1 MDFSIRTLLSNFTDD
16 KLVAPKALEKKLGC
30 EEETSQRQLQIALDA
45 LEKIGILTKERGK
58 YRRVIEE
65 GIVEGKLRCSS
76 KGFGFAIQDAEDA
89 DDIYIR
95 EQYLS
100 NAWNGDRVLV
110 KVMRE
115 GGRKR
120 SPEGEVRLILE
131 RSNSSI
137 LAKVKQTETG
147 GYRAVPLDDR
157 LLFEI
162 DLVPQTEPD
171 LATAVDHLVNVAVLR
186 YPLGQHPPL
195 GKVVQILGT
204 DAEAA
209 ADIDIVCCK
218 HSLPRTFPDAVLRA
232 ASAVDTA
239 VTQADLKQREDLREL
254 PTIAFVDTR
263 LATGPIECAFSLA
276 KTREN
281 HWRLGVHIADVTRFV
296 PVESAIDREAQ
307 RRGVAIH
314 LDKLLI
320 PMLPEAI
327 VAAAAL
333 QPGED
338 RLAISLLATLDR
350 EGQLLEFEFQPTV
363 VRVDHSLSAAEVAAI
378 IDPNANGQTASDLP
392 STIQALVKQCF
403 ELSQVLR
410 EERRQRGVFE
420 LSLPCQTLPAAT
432 PDAPPIVLTRLPYDE
447 VGTAGVVVTAAS
459 PLRAIVAELTMLT
472 NQLAALHFRSLAVPA
487 FYRVQPPPDLE
498 DVQELMQL
506 AAGLGVTL
514 SLDAEGQVRPQ
525 DYQQFSQQFVATPS
539 QRVLTY
545 LLLDTLKPVAYSPE
559 PGMNFGL
566 ALNTGYAQITAPLE
580 RYADLMQ
587 LRILQAIF
595 AEGRDR
601 RSTRSKERVNLR
613 HSSSHGKVTWNVLP
627 PDTHQELMSQLQT
640 LVGPLNERERL
651 AQEAEADLAGLKKAE
666 FMKAHTGSVF
676 PGLVTGVQ
684 SYGFFVEIEDTLV
697 EGLVH
702 VSSLKDDWYEFDP
715 KQQRLVGR
723 KSRRQYRL
731 GDRVEVQIKSV
742 DYYRQQIDLGA
753 VGGGSESTEAIAAE
767 TDANADE
774 PDASP
779 VDRGRFGGRRRRRH
793 DYAEEE

>member
-30 EEETSQRQLQIALDA
+30 EEETSQHQLQIALDA

-58 YRRVIEE
+58 YRRVVEE
-65 GIVEGKLRCSS
+65 GVIEGKLRCSS

-89 DDIYIR
+89 EDVYIR

-131 RSNSSI
+131 RANSSV
-137 LAKVKQTETG
+137 LAKVKRTETG
-147 GYRAVPLDDR
+147 EYRAVPLDDR

-162 DLVPQTEPD
+162 DLVPQAEPD
-171 LATAVDHLVNVAVLR
+171 LAAAVDHLVNVAVLR

-218 HSLPRTFPDAVLRA
+218 HSLPRTFPEAVLRA
-232 ASAVDTA
+232 LS
-239 VTQADLKQREDLREL
+239 DLDFSLSKTEIKQREDLRAT
-254 PTIAFVDTR
+254 PMIAFVDTC
-263 LATGPIECAFSLA
+263 ATEAPIECAFSLA
-276 KTREN
+276 KTAAG
-281 HWRLGVHIADVTRFV
+281 HWRLGVHIADVTRLV
-296 PVESAIDREAQ
+296 PVDSALDREAQ
-307 RRGVAIH
+307 RRGVAVH
-314 LDKLLI
+314 LGKLRI
-320 PMLPEAI
+320 PMLPAAIIEA
-327 VAAAAL
+327 ASL

-350 EGQLLEFEFQPTV
+350 EGQLLEFELQPTV
-363 VRVDHSLSAAEVAAI
+363 VRVDQAVTPEQVAAIVATDTPEGTKTDLSAAMV
-378 IDPNANGQTASDLP
+378 D
-392 STIQALVKQCF
+392 LVKQCF
-403 ELSQVLR
+403 ELSQILK

-420 LSLPCQTLPAAT
+420 LSLPCQQLPGET
-432 PDAPPIVLTRLPYDE
+432 PDAPPITLTRLPYDDM
-447 VGTAGVVVTAAS
+447 GTAGVVVTAAS
-459 PLRAIVAELTMLT
+459 PSRAIVAELTMLA
-472 NQLAALHFRSLAVPA
+472 NQLAALHFQSLDVPA

-498 DVQELMQL
+498 DVQELIQL

-514 SLDAEGQVRPQ
+514 SLETDDQVQPE
-525 DYQQFSQQFVATPS
+525 DYQQFIQQFATAAS

-545 LLLDTLKPVAYSPE
+545 LLLDTLKPVAYSPQ
-559 PGMNFGL
+559 PGAHFGL
-566 ALNTGYAQITAPLE
+566 ALSTGYAQITSPLE

-587 LRILQAIF
+587 LRTLQAVF
-595 AEGRDR
+595 TEGRDR

-613 HSSSHGKVTWNVLP
+613 HSECHGKINWNVLP
-627 PDTHQELMSQLQT
+627 PDTQQELISQMQT

-753 VGGGSESTEAIAAE
+753 VGGGSESAEAIP
-767 TDANADE
+767 
-774 PDASP
+774 PDIEASP
-779 VDRGRFGGRRRRRH
+779 EEVETSPAQRRRRRRH
-793 DYAEEE
+793 DYPEEE

>member
-30 EEETSQRQLQIALDA
+30 EEEASQRQLQIALDA

-58 YRRVIEE
+58 YRRIVEE
-65 GIVEGKLRCSS
+65 GVVEGKLRCSS

-131 RSNSSI
+131 RANSSV
-137 LAKVKQTETG
+137 LAKVKQTEAG
-147 GYRAVPLDDR
+147 EYRAVPLDDR
-157 LLFEI
+157 LLFEV
-162 DLVPQTEPD
+162 DLVPQAEPD
-171 LATAVDHLVNVAVLR
+171 LAAAVDHLVNVAVLR

-195 GKVVQILGT
+195 GQVVQILGT

-218 HSLPRTFPDAVLRA
+218 HSLPRTFPEAVLRMLPSLELTLSKA
-232 ASAVDTA
+232 EIKPRV
-239 VTQADLKQREDLREL
+239 DLRST
-254 PTIAFVDTR
+254 PTIAFVASNSDQK
-263 LATGPIECAFSLA
+263 PIECAFSLE
-276 KTREN
+276 KTKAGY
-281 HWRLGVHIADVTRFV
+281 WRLGVHIADVTRLV
-296 PVESAIDREAQ
+296 PPESALDREAQ
-307 RRGVAIH
+307 RRGVAVH
-314 LDKLLI
+314 LGKLYI
-320 PMLPEAI
+320 PMLPAAI
-327 VAAAAL
+327 VEAASL

-338 RLAISLLATLDR
+338 RLAVSLLATLDR
-350 EGQLLEFEFQPTV
+350 DGQLLEFELQPTV
-363 VRVDHSLSAAEVAAI
+363 VRVDQAVTADQVSAIVASETKKGGQSGVAKDLEV
-378 IDPNANGQTASDLP
+378 
-392 STIQALVKQCF
+392 LVKQCF
-403 ELSQVLR
+403 ELSQILK

-420 LSLPCQTLPAAT
+420 LSLPSQQLPSET
-432 PDAPPIVLTRLPYDE
+432 PDAPPIVLTRLPYDDM
-447 VGTAGVVVTAAS
+447 GTAGVVITAATPS
-459 PLRAIVAELTMLT
+459 RAIVAELTMLT
-472 NQLAALHFRSLAVPA
+472 NQLAALHFQSLDVPA

-506 AAGLGVTL
+506 AAGLGVPLTL
-514 SLDAEGQVRPQ
+514 EADDQVQPE
-525 DYQQFSQQFVATPS
+525 DYQQFSQQFMTATS
-539 QRVLTY
+539 QRVLIY
-545 LLLDTLKPVAYSPE
+545 LLLDTLKPVVYSPR
-559 PGMNFGL
+559 PGPHFGL
-566 ALNTGYAQITAPLE
+566 ALSTGYAQITSPLE

-587 LRILQAIF
+587 LRTLQAVF
-595 AEGRDR
+595 TEGRDR

-613 HSSSHGKVTWNVLP
+613 HSECHGKINWNVLP
-627 PDTHQELMSQLQT
+627 PDSQQELTNQMQT

-684 SYGFFVEIEDTLV
+684 SYGFFVEIENTLV

-767 TDANADE
+767 VE
-774 PDASP
+774 PDVDEGETSP
-779 VDRGRFGGRRRRRH
+779 AQRRRRRRH
-793 DYAEEE
+793 DYPEEE

>member
-30 EEETSQRQLQIALDA
+30 EEEVSQRQLQIALDA

-58 YRRVIEE
+58 YRRVFEE
-65 GIVEGKLRCSS
+65 GVVEGKLRCSS

-89 DDIYIR
+89 DDIYVR

-147 GYRAVPLDDR
+147 EYRAVPLDDR
-157 LLFEI
+157 LLFEV
-162 DLVPQTEPD
+162 DLVPQAEPD
-171 LATAVDHLVNVAVLR
+171 LAAAVDHLVNVAVLR

-218 HSLPRTFPDAVLRA
+218 HSLPRAFPDAVLKA
-232 ASAVDTA
+232 LSSINLALTE
-239 VTQADLKQREDLREL
+239 ADLKQREDLREML
-254 PTIAFVDTR
+254 TIAFVAGDP
-263 LATGPIECAFSLA
+263 ATEPIECAFSLE
-276 KTREN
+276 KTQAD
-281 HWRLGVHIADVTRFV
+281 HWRLGVHIADVTRLV
-296 PVESAIDREAQ
+296 PPESALDREAQ
-307 RRGVAIH
+307 RRGRAIH
-314 LDKLLI
+314 LGKLRV

-327 VAAAAL
+327 IEAASL

-338 RLAISLLATLDR
+338 RLAISLLATLDG
-350 EGQLLEFEFQPTV
+350 EGQLLEFELQPTV
-363 VRVDHSLSAAEVAAI
+363 VRVDYCVTGEQVAAI
-378 IDPNANGQTASDLP
+378 VAPQAEGKTQSGLP
-392 STIQALVKQCF
+392 AAIEDLVKQCF
-403 ELSQVLR
+403 ELSQILR

-420 LSLPCQTLPAAT
+420 LSLPCQVLPGKT
-432 PDAPPIVLTRLPYDE
+432 PDAPPIVLTRLPYDD
-447 VGTAGVVVTAAS
+447 VGTAGGVVTAAS
-459 PLRAIVAELTMLT
+459 PLRAIVAELTILT
-472 NQLAALHFRSLAVPA
+472 NQLAALHFRALAVPA

-498 DVQELMQL
+498 DVQELMRL
-506 AAGLGVTL
+506 AEGLGVTL
-514 SLDAEGQVRPQ
+514 SLEAANQVKPE
-525 DYQQFSQQFVATPS
+525 DYQRFSQQFATAAS

-545 LLLDTLKPVAYSPE
+545 LLLDTLKPVVYSFE
-559 PGMNFGL
+559 PGAHFGL
-566 ALNTGYAQITAPLE
+566 ALSTGYVQMTAPLE

-587 LRILQAIF
+587 LRILQALF
-595 AEGRDR
+595 TEGRDR

-613 HSSSHGKVTWNVLP
+613 HSSSHGKVNWNVLP
-627 PDTHQELMSQLQT
+627 PDAQQELASQMQT

-676 PGLVTGVQ
+676 AGLVTGVQ

-753 VGGGSESTEAIAAE
+753 VGGGSESTEAITSESEASSAE
-767 TDANADE
+767 GETSLADR
-774 PDASP
+774 SH
-779 VDRGRFGGRRRRRH
+779 FGGRRRH
-793 DYAEEE
+793 DYPEED

>member
-30 EEETSQRQLQIALDA
+30 EEETSQHQLQIALDA

-58 YRRVIEE
+58 YRRVVEE
-65 GIVEGKLRCSS
+65 GVIEGKLRCSS
-76 KGFGFAIQDAEDA
+76 KGFGFAIQDAEEA
-89 DDIYIR
+89 DDVYIR

-131 RSNSSI
+131 RANSSV
-137 LAKVKQTETG
+137 LAKVKQTEAG
-147 GYRAVPLDDR
+147 EYRAVPLDDR
-157 LLFEI
+157 LLFEV
-162 DLVPQTEPD
+162 DLVPQAEPD
-171 LATAVDHLVNVAVLR
+171 LAAAVDHLVNVAVLR

-232 ASAVDTA
+232 LASLNLTLSK
-239 VTQADLKQREDLREL
+239 TEIKQREDLRAT
-254 PTIAFVDTR
+254 PTIAFLDPPS
-263 LATGPIECAFSLA
+263 AEAPIECAFSLA
-276 KTREN
+276 KTSAG
-281 HWRLGVHIADVTRFV
+281 HWRLGVHIADVTRLV
-296 PVESAIDREAQ
+296 PIDSALDREAQ
-307 RRGVAIH
+307 RRGVAIP
-314 LDKLLI
+314 LGKLRI
-320 PMLPEAI
+320 PMLPAAI
-327 VAAAAL
+327 IEAAAL

-338 RLAISLLATLDR
+338 RMTISLLATLDR
-350 EGQLLEFEFQPTV
+350 EGQLLEFELQPTV
-363 VRVDHSLSAAEVAAI
+363 VRVDQTVTAAQVAAI
-378 IDPNANGQTASDLP
+378 VEPDAPKGAKTDLP
-392 STIQALVKQCF
+392 TATVDLVKQCF
-403 ELSQVLR
+403 ELSQILK

-420 LSLPCQTLPAAT
+420 LSLPCQQLPGET
-432 PDAPPIVLTRLPYDE
+432 PDAPPTILTRLPYDDM
-447 VGTAGVVVTAAS
+447 GTAGVVVTAAS
-459 PLRAIVAELTMLT
+459 ASRAIVAELTMLT
-472 NQLAALHFRSLAVPA
+472 NQLAALHFQSLDVPA

-498 DVQELMQL
+498 DVQELVQL

-514 SLDAEGQVRPQ
+514 ALEADDQVQPE
-525 DYQQFSQQFVATPS
+525 DYQHFIQEFAPAAS

-545 LLLDTLKPVAYSPE
+545 LLLDTLKPVAYSPQA
-559 PGMNFGL
+559 GAHFGL
-566 ALNTGYAQITAPLE
+566 ALSTGYAQITSPLE

-587 LRILQAIF
+587 LRTLQAVF
-595 AEGRDR
+595 TEGRDR

-613 HSSSHGKVTWNVLP
+613 HSECHGKINWNVLP
-627 PDTHQELMSQLQT
+627 PDSQQELMSQMQT

-731 GDRVEVQIKSV
+731 GDRVKVQIKSV

-753 VGGGSESTEAIAAE
+753 VGGGSESAEAIPSDIE
-767 TDANADE
+767 
-774 PDASP
+774 ASP
-779 VDRGRFGGRRRRRH
+779 EEVETSPAQRRRRRRH
-793 DYAEEE
+793 DYPEEE